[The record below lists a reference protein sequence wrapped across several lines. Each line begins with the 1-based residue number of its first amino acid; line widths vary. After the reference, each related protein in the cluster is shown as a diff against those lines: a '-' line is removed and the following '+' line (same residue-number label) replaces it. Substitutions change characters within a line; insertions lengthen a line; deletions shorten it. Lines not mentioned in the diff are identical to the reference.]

1 MLPEQGLSRSEQD
14 ALGLAIAAVPGV
26 AQSHFVSK
34 SELLDFLRLRDPET
48 ARVALAF
55 GENPVPEFFEVK
67 PEEPVLASAAA
78 WVQGSFRDGKVPGVA
93 DVLFKQGEADAVVYS
108 SFCSKFMRLMLAL
121 SALALVLFCVFAEF
135 SGTAR
140 RPGGLSSAGWVLS
153 GMTGAAFAVFVAWAV
168 VYPVR
173 LPDRLVAG
181 AVLALARRRGAV
193 RRVYRQ
199 STLQMVRLIPLFLH
213 LSGWPACAAPD
224 AAGVDV
230 KKRELEQIQQRLED
244 RRRQLDEFR
253 NKEKDL
259 SRYISFS
266 KCRKTR
272 PVLKAGS
279 WRAR

>member
-1 MLPEQGLSRSEQD
+1 MNPIEAVDESIPKDAPHNSGSFLPRLRNELHKVIGRGYRGAFLLAFLVAALAQSSAYIYTQLEAVHDRLYADFKVLVLPEQGLSQDEQE
-14 ALGLAIAAVPGV
+14 ALARAIAAVPGV

-67 PEEPVLASAAA
+67 PAEHALASAAA
-78 WVQGSFRDGKVPGVA
+78 WVQGAFRDGKVPGVA

-108 SFCSKFMRLMLAL
+108 AFCSKFMRLMLAL

-173 LPDRLVAG
+173 YLTGWWLEPFWLWHAG
-181 AVLALARRRGAV
+181 AVLSGAFIGRAL
-193 RRVYRQ
+193 
-199 STLQMVRLIPLFLH
+199 
-213 LSGWPACAAPD
+213 
-224 AAGVDV
+224 
-230 KKRELEQIQQRLED
+230 
-244 RRRQLDEFR
+244 
-253 NKEKDL
+253 
-259 SRYISFS
+259 
-266 KCRKTR
+266 CRWS
-272 PVLKAGS
+272 A
-279 WRAR
+279 